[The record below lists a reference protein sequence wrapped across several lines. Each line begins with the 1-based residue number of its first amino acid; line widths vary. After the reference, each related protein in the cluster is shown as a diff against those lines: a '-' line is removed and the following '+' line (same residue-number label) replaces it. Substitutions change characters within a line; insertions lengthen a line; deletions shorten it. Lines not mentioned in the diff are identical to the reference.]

1 MSDSPPKAGSH
12 TPGVTAIRALRMHPR
27 RKTAEYNEMAT
38 RVVEHVNALI
48 ANNADENQQYMFAEI
63 AIDLGLTADQVRS
76 AISYGGHNGIT
87 IHVTEEDRVAL
98 ARYKSKSS

>member
-1 MSDSPPKAGSH
+1 MAILPLRPYLKHYSGSQEN
-12 TPGVTAIRALRMHPR
+12 PR

-48 ANNADENQQYMFAEI
+48 ANNPDESQQYMFAEI

-76 AISYGGHNGIT
+76 AFSYVGRNGIT
-87 IHVTEEDRVAL
+87 IHLTEEDRVAL
-98 ARYKSKSS
+98 ARYKSKS

>member
-1 MSDSPPKAGSH
+1 MAILPLRPYLKHYSGSQEN
-12 TPGVTAIRALRMHPR
+12 PR
-27 RKTAEYNEMAT
+27 RKTAEYNEMAI

>member
-1 MSDSPPKAGSH
+1 MAILPLRPYLKHYSGSQES
-12 TPGVTAIRALRMHPR
+12 PR

-48 ANNADENQQYMFAEI
+48 ANNPDENQQYMFVQI
-63 AIDLGLTADQVRS
+63 AIDLGLTADEVRS
-76 AISYGGHNGIT
+76 AFSSVGRNGIT

-98 ARYKSKSS
+98 ACYKSKS

>member
-1 MSDSPPKAGSH
+1 MAILPLRPYLKHYSGSQEN
-12 TPGVTAIRALRMHPR
+12 PR

-48 ANNADENQQYMFAEI
+48 ANNPDESQQYMSAEI
-63 AIDLGLTADQVRS
+63 AVDLGLTADQVRS
-76 AISYGGHNGIT
+76 AFSYVGHSGMT

-98 ARYKSKSS
+98 ARYKSKS

>member
-1 MSDSPPKAGSH
+1 M
-12 TPGVTAIRALRMHPR
+12 AILPLRPYLKHYSGLQENPR

-48 ANNADENQQYMFAEI
+48 ANNPDENQQFLFAEI

-76 AISYGGHNGIT
+76 AFSYVGHSGMT

-98 ARYKSKSS
+98 ARYKSKS